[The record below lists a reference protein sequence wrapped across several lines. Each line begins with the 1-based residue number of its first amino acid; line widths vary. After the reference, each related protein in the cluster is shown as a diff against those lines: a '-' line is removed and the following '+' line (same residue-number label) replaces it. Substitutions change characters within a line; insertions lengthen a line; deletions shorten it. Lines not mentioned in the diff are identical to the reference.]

1 MKSISLDTSWIHNT
15 GKMREELKLLHEESA
30 SLAPVGV
37 SPFWAHWKVLD
48 QKKNNHKKRVHG
60 PNQQSSEI
68 EHISCR
74 RCTHAQVLQKMGANL
89 RSAAKNEFKHQK
101 FNQRLSR
108 QPQSEQTTQFSF
120 WVLQKKYFFSRE
132 SFQVFQATWLHIYQ
146 EGRGWLSTVPL
157 PKGTLCLAGRIRS
170 AT

>member
-1 MKSISLDTSWIHNT
+1 
-15 GKMREELKLLHEESA
+15 MREELKRLHEELA

-48 QKKNNHKKRVHG
+48 QKKKKKRVHG

-68 EHISCR
+68 EHISYR
-74 RCTHAQVLQKMGANL
+74 RCTHVQVLQKMGANL

-108 QPQSEQTTQFSF
+108 QPQSGQTTQFGF
-120 WVLQKKYFFSRE
+120 WVLQKKYFFFQRKLSSVPSNMAAYISRGKGMTVN
-132 SFQVFQATWLHIYQ
+132 SPASQRHIMSGG
-146 EGRGWLSTVPL
+146 ENKECNVSGLLMISEV
-157 PKGTLCLAGRIRS
+157 
-170 AT
+170 